1 MWLRAFTSEFHLPL
15 LGAVCYRTAQL
26 SLRSLPRI
34 SKMGLMCRRH
44 RSSMHSIY
52 HSSKHVEGTC
62 QILAGCNSDYFDDT
76 CGIVRTLRLQQLK
89 NYQEVTPEP
98 TPMAAFLVFCFFGLV
113 WFMCACVYVYVSS
126 RECGAHRSP
135 KTSDPIELGFRV
147 TVSCLT

>member
-1 MWLRAFTSEFHLPL
+1 
-15 LGAVCYRTAQL
+15 
-26 SLRSLPRI
+26 
-34 SKMGLMCRRH
+34 
-44 RSSMHSIY
+44 MHSIY

-62 QILAGCNSDYFDDT
+62 QILAGCNSDYFDDA